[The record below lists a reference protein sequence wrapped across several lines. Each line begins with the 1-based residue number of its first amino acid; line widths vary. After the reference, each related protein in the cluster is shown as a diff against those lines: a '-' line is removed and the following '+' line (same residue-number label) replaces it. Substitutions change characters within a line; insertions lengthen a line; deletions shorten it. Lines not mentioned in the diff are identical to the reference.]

1 MNVTVEYAAQLKRA
15 AGIASETI
23 EIDVPCTLQ
32 DLISN
37 LANKHDDSLR
47 NLLFD
52 SDGNLQRSILVFV
65 GDHQVRWDE
74 QLELKD
80 SDVVTLLPPI
90 SGG

>member
-23 EIDVPCTLQ
+23 EIDAPCTLQ
-32 DLISN
+32 DLVSN

-74 QLELKD
+74 QLELNGTE
-80 SDVVTLLPPI
+80 VVTLLSPI

>member
-1 MNVTVEYAAQLKRA
+1 MNVKVEYAAQVKRA

-23 EIDVPCTLQ
+23 EIDAPCTLQ

-74 QLELKD
+74 QLELNGTE
-80 SDVVTLLPPI
+80 VVTLLSPI